1 MDDYK
6 IIAVDFYGTLCY
18 SNWPDLGEPNVRL
31 IEYLKRFRKTGNNE
45 YSRAAE
51 PPVRFGESQST
62 GSSEPP
68 GILCRERLFTRVG
81 I

>member
-1 MDDYK
+1 MH
-6 IIAVDFYGTLCY
+6 
-18 SNWPDLGEPNVRL
+18 RL
-31 IEYLKRFRKTGNNE
+31 YDKCHHAKECVHGAPQAFDRNKRPWIDVNAASSERIWRAE